1 MQPPPVLTAQ
11 PPVLSQTI
19 KDLDVPGVLVEVDP
33 DLADAMGA
41 FEETALSLDDA
52 MASQLDMVAAD
63 GE

>member
-1 MQPPPVLTAQ
+1 
-11 PPVLSQTI
+11 
-19 KDLDVPGVLVEVDP
+19 
-33 DLADAMGA
+33 MGA